1 MDFHPCVLL
10 PRAQR
15 ILEDPWVHN
24 CLSCDLQPLR
34 RAGKDQFVE
43 PWNCVPP
50 QIKASSSPWIRA
62 SILHHVSTEW
72 SWIKSSS
79 AIIYRSFQRFLF
91 FIVFIFYFSLFLI
104 GQCHQTIVW
113 PRPPPHGLPSKK
125 ASWIINQLK
134 SNAEM
139 PKGRLQCKESLWF
152 KIYTRINIIIRYHIY
167 LNKYKYIYLNV
178 TVHNYICFV
187 SGFLILGWLK
197 T

>member
-10 PRAQR
+10 PRVQR

-50 QIKASSSPWIRA
+50 QVKASSSPWIRT

-91 FIVFIFYFSLFLI
+91 LIAFIFLFFIVLNWTVSPNHCL
-104 GQCHQTIVW
+104 TS
-113 PRPPPHGLPSKK
+113 PPTSWATPPNK
-125 ASWIINQLK
+125 AYWIINQLK
-134 SNAEM
+134 SNAET
-139 PKGRLQCKESLWF
+139 PKGRLQCKESL
-152 KIYTRINIIIRYHIY
+152 
-167 LNKYKYIYLNV
+167 V
-178 TVHNYICFV
+178 
-187 SGFLILGWLK
+187 
-197 T
+197 